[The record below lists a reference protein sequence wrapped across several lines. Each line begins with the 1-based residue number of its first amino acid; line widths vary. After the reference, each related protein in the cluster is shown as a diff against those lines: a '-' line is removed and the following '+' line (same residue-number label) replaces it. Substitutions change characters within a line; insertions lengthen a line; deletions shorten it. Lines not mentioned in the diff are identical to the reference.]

1 MFDQPEFREGV
12 LRLTARGASETPL
25 SSPQSS
31 RLCHPER
38 SEGSAVRRK
47 MQIPRFARDDN
58 SFSELLVRRSG
69 RDLHHRLLSG
79 ATRLVLVLL
88 LALANR
94 ASWAQGSPPA
104 AQQPA
109 ESPAQFGATFGTI
122 APYLG
127 LAVDQ
132 IELPG
137 VPPEEAASLLAA
149 TPLKIG
155 EPLTRETLHDA
166 LQALFATGRF
176 FDIQAEA
183 ERSGA
188 AGVRLRFLT
197 VANFFVGM
205 VAIEGVSS
213 NPSPNQLASA
223 TRLQL
228 GELYAR
234 EKIDRALAGI
244 RRVMEENGFHQ
255 SKLTTSEQRDERQH
269 QVNMTFH
276 VVLGPRAIVGEIALE
291 GDAGYSIAEIK
302 EIAKLHPGD
311 PVVSNRITRALQRI
325 RRRYQKQNRLLAQVS
340 VASRTYHAERNTVD
354 YVFKVDRGP
363 GVEIAAEGYKLS
375 QRVLK
380 RLVPIYEEGAVDD
393 DLLNEGRRNIQN
405 HLQTLGYFEATV
417 SVSQRSAQDG
427 KNLQVVYAV
436 NSGDR
441 HRLAAI
447 RISGNRFFPDE
458 LIRSHMQD
466 QSAGRLFSH
475 GRYNEA
481 LLEEDVRNIQGLY
494 RASGYR
500 QAEVTGKLVTKYQG
514 DPSQLAIEIAVKE
527 GPQTRVAWVRIEG
540 SYTLPQEQLPEI
552 STSEGQG
559 FDESSLADDRDTIL
573 GKYLDNGFPNATV
586 DVAYVPVP
594 SPDNLPRVG
603 VSFSIHE
610 GEQFFVNQ
618 VFLDGLHYTRRG
630 VANREMRVQPGA
642 PFSQQDMLESQ
653 RRLYD
658 LGLFQQVNTAIQNP
672 DGTESRKNVLVT
684 AREAERYTFDYGG
697 GFEFQTGQPSF
708 GTNQPL
714 GQTGV
719 SPMVSLGVNRI
730 NVDGRHQ
737 TITMK
742 GNLGRLQQKALIS
755 YDIPNLLNRDTLR
768 FTATALYDNTVDVS
782 TFTSKRLEGTW
793 QVLQVLKRDSTTGR
807 ELTTFAYRFS
817 YRRVEASNI
826 QVTANLIPLLSTPTR
841 VGIPNFLYI
850 RNRRDNDLESTRGNY
865 TTVEGGVASSYFG
878 SEADFSRLLVK
889 NSTYHT
895 FFRNRSTGQG
905 FVFARS
911 TSVGIENPFGSTV
924 LLDPAQPVPSG
935 ATLIPLPERFYSG
948 GGNSHRGFGLNQAG
962 PRDPFTGFPV
972 GGSAVF
978 LNNLEMRFPNVTLP
992 YVLESI
998 GFTVFEDMGNVFARP
1013 QEMLPSLGRFHQPDQ
1028 DFCFHDDTHLKCNY
1042 NYVSH
1047 AVGVGVRYQTPI
1059 GPLRFDFGYNL
1070 NPPVFPSYTNI
1081 TTDTV
1086 TKQSVGQFGYQR
1098 AGHFNFSF
1106 SVGQSF

>member
-1 MFDQPEFREGV
+1 M
-12 LRLTARGASETPL
+12 RLAARGESETTL
-25 SSPQSS
+25 ARPQFS
-31 RLCHPER
+31 RFCHPER
-38 SEGSAVRRK
+38 SEGSAFCGEL
-47 MQIPRFARDDN
+47 QIPRFARDDK
-58 SFSELLVRRSG
+58 SLEVSLLHRSG
-69 RDLHHRLLSG
+69 SAFHRGLPSG
-79 ATRLVLVLL
+79 AARVVLALLFVLVL
-88 LALANR
+88 AHR
-94 ASWAQGSPPA
+94 ASWAAGSPPA
-104 AQQPA
+104 VQQPA
-109 ESPAQFGATFGTI
+109 ESPSQFGTI

-127 LAVDQ
+127 LPIDQ

-166 LQALFATGRF
+166 MQALFATGRF
-176 FDIQAEA
+176 SDIQAEA
-183 ERSGA
+183 DRTDT

-197 VANFFVGM
+197 TANFFVGM
-205 VAIEGVSS
+205 VAIEGVSN
-213 NPSPNQLASA
+213 NPSANQLASA

-234 EKIDRALAGI
+234 EKLDRALAGI
-244 RRVMEENGFHQ
+244 QRVMEENGFHQ
-255 SKLTTSEQRDERQH
+255 SKVTISEQRDQQQH

-276 VVLGPRAIVGEIALE
+276 VVPGPRAAVGEITPE
-291 GDAGYSIAEIK
+291 GDAGYSIGEIK
-302 EIAKLHPGD
+302 EIAKLHSGD
-311 PVVSNRITRALQRI
+311 PVVSNRIARALQRI
-325 RRRYQKQNRLLAQVS
+325 RSRYQKQDRLLAQVS
-340 VASRTYHAERNTVD
+340 VANRTYHSERNTVD

-363 GVEIAAEGYKLS
+363 VVEIAAEGFRLS
-375 QRVLK
+375 QRVLR

-417 SVSQRSAQDG
+417 SVGQHTAQVG

-436 NSGDR
+436 NPGDR
-441 HRLAAI
+441 HKLAANH
-447 RISGNRFFPDE
+447 ISGNRYFSDD
-458 LIRSHMQD
+458 LIRSRMQD

-475 GRYNEA
+475 GRYSEV
-481 LLEEDVRNIQGLY
+481 LLEEDVRRIHDLY
-494 RASGYR
+494 RASGFR
-500 QAEVTGKLVTKYQG
+500 QAGVTSKLVDKYQG
-514 DPSQLAIEIAVKE
+514 DPSQLAIDIVVKE

-552 STSEGQG
+552 STAEEQG

-573 GKYLDNGFPNATV
+573 GKYFDNGFPNATV

-603 VSFSIHE
+603 VTFSIHE
-610 GEQFFVNQ
+610 GEQFFVNR
-618 VFLDGLHYTRRG
+618 VFLDGLHYTRPG
-630 VANREMRVQPGA
+630 VARREMRVQPDA
-642 PFSQQDMLESQ
+642 PLSQQDMLESQ

-658 LGLFQQVNTAIQNP
+658 LGLFKQVDTAIQNP

-697 GFEFQTGQPSF
+697 GFEFQTGQPSY

-714 GQTGV
+714 GATGV
-719 SPMVSLGVNRI
+719 SPMVSLGVSRI
-730 NVDGRHQ
+730 NVGGRHQ
-737 TITMK
+737 TLTMK
-742 GNLGRLQQKALIS
+742 GNLGRLQQRALIS
-755 YDIPNLLNRDTLR
+755 YEIPKLLNRDNLR
-768 FTATALYDNTVDVS
+768 FTSTGLYDNTVDVS
-782 TFTSKRLEGTW
+782 TFTSKRLEQTF
-793 QVLQVLKRDSTTGR
+793 QVLQVLYKVQDR
-807 ELTTFAYRFS
+807 ELTTFPYRFS

-826 QVTANLIPLLSTPTR
+826 EVTSNLIPLLSQPTR
-841 VGIPNFLYI
+841 VGTPNFIYI

-878 SEADFSRLLVK
+878 SEADFSRLLIK

-895 FFRNRSTGQG
+895 LFRNRSTGRG

-911 TSVGIENPFGSTV
+911 TSVGVENPFGSTV
-924 LLDPAQPVPSG
+924 VLDPAQTVP
-935 ATLIPLPERFYSG
+935 ADRTLVPLPERFFSG

-978 LNNLEMRFPNVTLP
+978 LNSLEMRFPNVMVP
-992 YVLESI
+992 YLQDNI
-998 GFTVFEDMGNVFARP
+998 GFTIFHDMGNVFARP
-1013 QEMLPSLGRFHQPDQ
+1013 QEMLPSLVRFHQPDQ
-1028 DFCFHDDTHLKCNY
+1028 QLCFQAAPAPVYSLCKY
-1042 NYVSH
+1042 NYASH

-1070 NPPVFPSYTNI
+1070 NPPYFPSYTNI
-1081 TTDTV
+1081 TTNTV
-1086 TKQSVGQFGYQR
+1086 TGQQVGQFGYQR